1 MKNVSTF
8 QIAFLAVFI
17 LIAIVGIAV
26 FAGFGGSS
34 RVPVPKATIWGTVP
48 GYFINEMVRNIN
60 IQSTIIEVSYVE
72 MDPDTF
78 QAEFVN
84 ALAEGKGP
92 DAVLLTDDMLYS
104 QKNKLQPIPYTVFP
118 QRDYLD
124 TFIDGAS
131 IFASKDGILGVP
143 LSIDPMVMY
152 YNKNILARSAVSRA
166 PLNWKEMNQIG
177 PVIIQKTD
185 TSNITQAL
193 IPFGE
198 YANVKNA
205 KEILAT
211 LFFQT
216 GNSITEQNQTTGE
229 VYSVIDKDLDT
240 RNDESGQGTATES
253 VLTFYTSFANPSKP
267 LYTWNRSL
275 PNSEDA
281 FLSGNLAFYF
291 GYASEIQRLQDKNPN
306 LNFDVAQIP
315 QEEGGIPNVYGKMT
329 AFAIVKNSNNF
340 NGALGVISKL
350 TEKASIELWRDI
362 YNLPPVRKDLL
373 TQAAKDPYMTVF
385 YRAAIQSKSWYDPS
399 PAESDAVFRD
409 MIESI
414 TSGREKLSNA
424 VGDAK
429 LKLDRLLKIK

>member
-1 MKNVSTF
+1 MKNISTF

-17 LIAIVGIAV
+17 LIAIVGVAV

-34 RVPVPKATIWGTVP
+34 RTPVPRATIWGTVP
-48 GYFINEMVRNIN
+48 SFYVNELVRTIN
-60 IQSTIIEVSYVE
+60 IQSTLIEVAYE
-72 MDPDTF
+72 EKDPDTF

-118 QRDYLD
+118 QRDYLN

-131 IFASKDGILGVP
+131 IFVSKDGILGVP
-143 LSIDPMVMY
+143 LSIDPIVMY
-152 YNKNILARSAVSRA
+152 YNKNILARNAISR
-166 PLNWKEMNQIG
+166 PPQTWKDLSLIG
-177 PVIIQKTD
+177 PSIIQRTD

-193 IPFGE
+193 VPFGE
-198 YANVKNA
+198 YFNVKNA

-216 GNSITEQNQTTGE
+216 GNTITQYNTQTDE
-229 VYSVIDKDLDT
+229 AFSVIDQDLNT
-240 RNDESGQGTATES
+240 NGGSGGIAVQS
-253 VLTFYTSFANPSKP
+253 VLDFYTSFANPLKP

-275 PNSEDA
+275 PNSETA

-306 LNFDVAQIP
+306 LNFDVAQVP
-315 QEEGGIPNVYGKMT
+315 QEEGGSPYIYGKMT
-329 AFAIVKNSNNF
+329 AFGIVKNSKNF

-350 TEKASIELWRDI
+350 TEKASIAQWRDI
-362 YNLPPVRKDLL
+362 YNLPPVRRDLL
-373 TQAAKDPYMTVF
+373 AEPATNPYMTVF
-385 YRAAIQSKSWYDPS
+385 YRSAIQSKSWYDPN
-399 PAESDAVFRD
+399 PTESDMVFRD

-414 TSGREKLSNA
+414 TSGREKMSNA

-429 LKLDRLLKIK
+429 LKLDRLLKVK